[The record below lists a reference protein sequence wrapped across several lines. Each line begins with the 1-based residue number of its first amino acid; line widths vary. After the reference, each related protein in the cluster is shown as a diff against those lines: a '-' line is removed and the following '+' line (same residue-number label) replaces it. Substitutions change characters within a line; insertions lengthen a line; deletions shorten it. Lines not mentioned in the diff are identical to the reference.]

1 MISHLLLMRHA
12 KSSWSDGSLS
22 DHERPLNK
30 RGEKAATAVGAALT
44 ARGYPP
50 DIIWCSDAARTRQTA
65 MRLIR
70 AIPAAQ
76 EVDYSPDFY
85 HASAEQVLMICGKQ
99 TEPGGRLMLLGHN
112 PGWAALHEYFTGQYH
127 DYPAGACTVLKRTEK
142 SFSNRDGGD
151 WLAPKSWRM
160 IDLILPRGLE

>member
-1 MISHLLLMRHA
+1 MRHA

-22 DHERPLNK
+22 DHERPLNA
-30 RGEKAATAVGAALT
+30 RGESAAIAVGNALT

-50 DIIWCSDAARTRQTA
+50 NIIWSSDAARTRQTA

-70 AIPAAQ
+70 AIPGAQ
-76 EVDYSPDFY
+76 IVNYNSEFY
-85 HASAEQVLMICGKQ
+85 HASLETVLTICGKQ
-99 TEPGGRLMLLGHN
+99 IEPEGRLMLLGHN

-127 DYPAGACTVLKRTEK
+127 AYPTGACTVLARTDK
-142 SFSNRDGGD
+142 GDGD

-160 IDLILPRGLE
+160 IDLILPRELEP